1 MKKLLLGVLSLLC
14 FPILSFAQDVIIK
27 KNADEVQAKVLEIG
41 ESTVTYKKFS
51 NPNGPSYTI
60 PKSDIFMIKYQNGDK
75 EVFKEEAP
83 QITQVQLEPQ
93 VDTYEQERLERI
105 EQQRLIK
112 EKAELKR
119 RKLMGKHNIKVTF
132 GGGLGATP
140 FNYHSS
146 YSEDEYT
153 ADAMTGGSIDF
164 NVVYNMSIADYTGDW
179 GIGLGITSLRGSTD
193 LNDIDWIAVNYLN
206 IPLELT
212 WRGYRGYF
220 GININ
225 QAVAVSTKGTYKG
238 ETVVDE
244 VDDTNLNKYRLG
256 LGFRTG
262 FSIRKFDIGL
272 HYTWWATNMW
282 NDENMTKNLKGV
294 WLYTPS
300 HEFGVSIAY
309 RIKIM

>member
-83 QITQVQLEPQ
+83 QTVQAQPEIQ
-93 VDTYEQERLERI
+93 VDNYEQERLERM

-140 FNYHSS
+140 F
-146 YSEDEYT
+146 DEKEGFT
-153 ADAMTGGSIDF
+153 SASVIGGGIDF
-164 NVVYNMSIADYTGDW
+164 NVVYNQSIFDYTGDW
-179 GIGLGITSLRGSTD
+179 GIGLGITNLRGSVD
-193 LNDIDWIAVNYLN
+193 GFADMDFASAVYLN
-206 IPLELT
+206 IPLEMT
-212 WRGYRGYF
+212 WRGKLCYGGMSLNAGIPVSYR
-220 GININ
+220 
-225 QAVAVSTKGTYKG
+225 SEYKG
-238 ETVVDE
+238 MDGLDS
-244 VDDTNLNKYRLG
+244 VDDADLCKFRLG
-256 LGFRTG
+256 IGWKWGFQ
-262 FSIRKFDIGL
+262 IKKFDIGVF
-272 HYTWWATNMW
+272 YTWWPTNMYSSRAFTSGSRY
-282 NDENMTKNLKGV
+282 N
-294 WLYTPS
+294 PS
-300 HEFGVSIAY
+300 HQFGVNMAY
-309 RIKIM
+309 RIKIK